1 MKFIKANHN
10 NNKYVDNI
18 FSVSNLAKQDND
30 PCAVN
35 GTAGV
40 LRDENGKLFTYETV
54 FNNERKLS
62 DVVRASYAQSPAGN
76 DAFIKAISRYVL
88 DSRVKNNFNAIAT
101 PGGTGALY
109 VAMKMCL
116 DNDDTIIYPNIAWGN
131 YKLMAE
137 EFNYKI
143 VTYDIY
149 DLDDLLNKIDG
160 VEKPFVIINSPCENP
175 CGHSYSY
182 EDWQKIISKF
192 NSLGREAILLN
203 DNAYID
209 YAYGDSRKFMELFD
223 EISDDVLVLMA
234 SSCSKSFSYY
244 GERLGALVAIN
255 NDKEYVDAF
264 INLASKLARTTWS
277 NANNSAM
284 VNVAQILDDHY
295 DEYIKERNAS
305 VDLLKKRTDL
315 FIEQAKEVGLEHYP
329 YNEGFF
335 VTLRFEDLDY
345 RDTVHQRLI
354 DNHIYT
360 IKVNKG
366 IRVGLCAIPLNKV
379 DGLAKRIKDLM

>member
-88 DSRVKNNFNAIAT
+88 GSRVKNNFNAIAT

-335 VTLRFEDLDY
+335 VTLRFDDLDY